1 MSSPD
6 GQRRILAAIE
16 NELRADPTFAAA
28 FRDFSGAS
36 RHRGEPEF
44 PGRLIMCM
52 LVTMTLVVV
61 ALTVLL
67 AAWAA
72 VHQRPCT
79 PAHAASRAPAAA
91 TCVAPY
97 SGKTADS

>member
-6 GQRRILAAIE
+6 GQRRTLAAIE
-16 NELRADPTFAAA
+16 DELQADPTFAAA
-28 FRDFSGAS
+28 FRDFSGAR

-52 LVTMTLVVV
+52 MVTMTLMVV

-67 AAWAA
+67 AAWGAA
-72 VHQRPCT
+72 HQ
-79 PAHAASRAPAAA
+79 
-91 TCVAPY
+91 
-97 SGKTADS
+97 